1 MGFIVGI
8 FHNIFAPNFITEIVQ
23 PNPVSRFA
31 PWVFYEKLVSSIE
44 IVDNNNTYTVCS
56 GLDNQCYDIRN
67 SLPLRVSFLNEA
79 INNSDTF
86 DINTIILKDTTIDL
100 ITGREI
106 IKKNQLFRKIP
117 SQLDV
122 SITEDTFCDHA

>member
-1 MGFIVGI
+1 MGCIVGI

-44 IVDNNNTYTVCS
+44 IVDN
-56 GLDNQCYDIRN
+56 QCYDIRN
-67 SLPLRVSFLNEA
+67 SIPLRVSFLNEA

-86 DINTIILKDTTIDL
+86 DINAII
-100 ITGREI
+100 
-106 IKKNQLFRKIP
+106 
-117 SQLDV
+117 
-122 SITEDTFCDHA
+122 